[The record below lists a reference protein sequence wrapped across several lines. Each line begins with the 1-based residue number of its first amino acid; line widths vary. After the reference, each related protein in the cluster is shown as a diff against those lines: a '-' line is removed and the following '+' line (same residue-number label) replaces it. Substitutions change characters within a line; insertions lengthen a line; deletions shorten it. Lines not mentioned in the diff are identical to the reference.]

1 MHPGRRLALAVILAA
16 PLAARA
22 AQSARGAPVVYY
34 ALGDSTA
41 LGVGAEQGG
50 GYPARL
56 ARKLEQGGV
65 PVRFT
70 NVGVSGATVADL
82 RREQVPKAVAG
93 HPALVTLCIGI
104 NDLMQD
110 RKLADFSRDLE
121 IAADFLRR
129 TQAIVVISTI
139 PDLSLSPSA
148 KGAPPS
154 LARRIDAYN
163 AAIALIAERH
173 GFAVADVHGAT
184 RRALRDRGAEL
195 FAKDGFHPSAAGY
208 ELWAEAM
215 WPTLERAVV
224 AQRVQARRPAPAPD
238 R

>member
-1 MHPGRRLALAVILAA
+1 MATHLVRSITLAVILAA
-16 PLAARA
+16 PSAARA
-22 AQSARGAPVVYY
+22 QGARGAPIVYY

-41 LGVGAEQGG
+41 IGQGAEQGG
-50 GYPARL
+50 GYPARIV
-56 ARKLEQGGV
+56 RRLEQSGV
-65 PVRFT
+65 PVKFT
-70 NVGVSGATVADL
+70 SVAEGGATVAEL
-82 RREQVPKAVAG
+82 RHDQVPKVIAA
-93 HPALVTLCIGI
+93 HPTLVTICIGI
-104 NDLMQD
+104 NDIVKD

-129 TQAIVVISTI
+129 TKATIVISTI

-163 AAIALIAERH
+163 AAIALVAERH
-173 GFAVADVHGAT
+173 GFVVADVHGAT
-184 RRALRDRGAEL
+184 RRAFRDRGAEL

-215 WPTLERAVV
+215 WPSVEKAVV
-224 AQRVQARRPAPAPD
+224 APRVQARRPSASP
-238 R
+238 